1 MRRMQ
6 KLPIR
11 HSNRL
16 WLVAA
21 AGLNVKELENP
32 GGLGV
37 QGCKAGRM
45 AGKSPGWDGTTVAPF
60 CCTPGSGRTVDT
72 VP

>member
-16 WLVAA
+16 LLVAA
-21 AGLNVKELENP
+21 AGLKVNELEIP

-37 QGCKAGRM
+37 QGARLEEWR
-45 AGKSPGWDGTTVAPF
+45 GKPWL
-60 CCTPGSGRTVDT
+60 RLL
-72 VP
+72 